1 MIDIRP
7 TATFLDAGVPE
18 IAALGPLGDHY
29 RYWRG
34 ASGRRY
40 LFSAVESG
48 KLGDFADAVV
58 VVARCAPGGS
68 FTGVTAVVIGAA
80 TDPARRALE
89 RRLDSTTGL
98 VVFVHLLAKTRADR
112 AGILDDLLGET
123 HSLAA

>member
-1 MIDIRP
+1 
-7 TATFLDAGVPE
+7 
-18 IAALGPLGDHY
+18 
-29 RYWRG
+29 
-34 ASGRRY
+34 
-40 LFSAVESG
+40 
-48 KLGDFADAVV
+48 
-58 VVARCAPGGS
+58 VARYAPGGS

-89 RRLDSTTGL
+89 RRLASTTGL